1 MSFDTTIRELRD
13 SASKSQQDVADAIGM
28 ARATYASL
36 EANRRPPNLD
46 EINKLAEY
54 YQISPADLI
63 AGEVN
68 IVNEPIAPYKFKNE
82 TAEEIVPRDLSPTA
96 NPEKLREVLLYVLG
110 KVGAKPNVGETVLY
124 KLLYFIDFDYYEKTG
139 KSITGLSYIRNHFG
153 PTPAIDFKQV
163 VEGME
168 ASEDLEIVETKYFN
182 NTQRKYLPNK
192 TSDLHE
198 LSAGEIKHI
207 DETLAR
213 LSDKSATEL
222 SELSH
227 YDTPWV
233 VAKQGEKIQYRDV
246 FYRTVRTAVTEP
258 EDEL

>member
-1 MSFDTTIRELRD
+1 MTFMTRIRQLREQ
-13 SASKSQQDVADAIGM
+13 AGLSQQDVAKAIGI

-36 EANRRPPNLD
+36 EADRRPPNLD

-54 YQISPADLI
+54 YQIAPSQLI
-63 AGEVN
+63 DGTASLVD
-68 IVNEPIAPYKFKNE
+68 EPVAPYEFKE
-82 TAEEIVPRDLSPTA
+82 AAQEITPRDLDPQTK
-96 NPEKLREVLLYVLG
+96 PEKLREVLLYVLG

-139 KSITGLSYIRNHFG
+139 QSVTGLNYLRNHFG
-153 PTPAIDFKQV
+153 PTPSIDFKQV

-168 ASEDLEIVETKYFN
+168 LNNDLETVETKYFN
-182 NTQRKYLPNK
+182 NTQKKYLPNK
-192 TSDLHE
+192 KADLQA
-198 LSAGEIKHI
+198 LSANEIKHI

-213 LSDKSATEL
+213 LSDKSAKEL

-227 YDTPWV
+227 YDTPWLA
-233 VAKQGEKIQYRDV
+233 AKEGGHIDYRGV
-246 FYRTVRTAVTEP
+246 FYRTSKTAVTEP

>member
-1 MSFDTTIRELRD
+1 MTFMTRIRQLREQ
-13 SASKSQQDVADAIGM
+13 AGLSQQDVAKAIGI

-36 EANRRPPNLD
+36 EADRRPPNLD

-54 YQISPADLI
+54 YQIAPSQLI
-63 AGEVN
+63 DGTASLVD
-68 IVNEPIAPYKFKNE
+68 EPVAPYEFKE
-82 TAEEIVPRDLSPTA
+82 AAQEITPRDLDPQTK
-96 NPEKLREVLLYVLG
+96 PEKLREVLLYVLG

-139 KSITGLSYIRNHFG
+139 QSVTGLNYMRNHFG
-153 PTPAIDFKQV
+153 PTPSIDFKQV

-168 ASEDLEIVETKYFN
+168 LNNDLETVETKYFN
-182 NTQRKYLPNK
+182 NTQKKYLPNK
-192 TSDLHE
+192 KADLQA
-198 LSAGEIKHI
+198 LSANEIKHI

-213 LSDKSATEL
+213 LSDKSAKEL

-227 YDTPWV
+227 YDTPWLA
-233 VAKQGEKIQYRDV
+233 AKEGGHIDYRGV
-246 FYRTVRTAVTEP
+246 FYRTSKTAVTEP